1 MMDFTDITTAVK
13 KTTKKAANLAMKP
26 VNMVADPVIEANNKL
41 KKSVFWP
48 DMVMLETLKQK
59 QQHKLFHANYLAH
72 IEDIAKVL
80 KGKKIAVKKLN
91 AYIQATKLIE
101 AAPEKGISLEDKV
114 DQIQELFDELRTSCK
129 QGIPTKL
136 KENVFSVD
144 KKNTYTTDEFSL
156 ISDQIAATKKFVNS
170 LFNQLESDMV
180 PLFLTHKPDATK
192 LLLEAQDKR
201 THLVDA
207 QKTYQDSV
215 FAYSDE
221 INSWRSLVRAI
232 VDSCDRLRKYDGK
245 SNSLFWP
252 EKTKYKTAQ
261 DDDMKKLKE
270 LVSKDFVARQKKL
283 AKQATETA
291 KKQSAQEKV
300 LPDVQANWSTFF
312 WTWKTRRT
320 SIQTTTATTQK
331 NYGKILTTL
340 QKTLTTGQ
348 KNLQDLQTK
357 TYKQLT
363 EPYTQHDLF
372 VKQRTAIQTAH
383 DTVHDEYL
391 ALADHHCTTGMHG
404 ELPVCSDVRLVDQRV
419 EYLNE
424 EMNILRQQILYTKLI
439 KRVWNNMADTV
450 KSFENRIDDRKI
462 YAKEVLVA
470 PLKQLRT
477 LTTTLQEQV
486 KVLEKQVKSYEDML
500 AKGKTELWDSI
511 SFRRLTDLK
520 RTRHQDNQWATLWL
534 IHSKALSWEIK
545 TQTERSKSLESL
557 EKAIQKK
564 QNIDRTALDEQ
575 QKTVSLV
582 KTKEQKDK
590 LNRLEQQVN
599 AQELLQKDIHEEK
612 ETTKTHTT
620 ETSVLQKKYEYFWKD
635 HQAHAQRYKKF
646 IDEVSKKLSKSPLNQ
661 WVDCSNK
668 LVSMFS

>member
-13 KTTKKAANLAMKP
+13 KTTKKAATLAMKP
-26 VNMVADPVIEANNKL
+26 VNMVADPLVEANNKL

-48 DMVMLETLKQK
+48 DMGMLETLKQQ
-59 QQHKLFHANYLAH
+59 QQHKLFHTNYLAYL
-72 IEDIAKVL
+72 EEAAKTL

-136 KENVFSVD
+136 KENVFSID
-144 KKNTYTTDEFSL
+144 KKTAYTTDEFSV

-192 LLLEAQDKR
+192 LLLNAQDKR
-201 THLVDA
+201 KHLVDA

-221 INSWRSLVRAI
+221 INNWRSLVRAI
-232 VDSCDRLRKYDGK
+232 VDSCDRLRKYDTK

-252 EKTKYKTAQ
+252 EKTKYKHAQ
-261 DDDMKKLKE
+261 DEDMKKLKE
-270 LVSKDFVARQKKL
+270 LVSKDFVTRQKKV
-283 AKQATETA
+283 AKQAGETT

-300 LPDVQANWSTFF
+300 LPDTQADWASFF
-312 WTWKTRRT
+312 WTWKTRRKW
-320 SIQTTTATTQK
+320 IETTTAATQK

-340 QKTLTTGQ
+340 EKTLTTGQ
-348 KNLQDLQTK
+348 KNLQELQTK
-357 TYKQLT
+357 TLKQLT
-363 EPYTQHDLF
+363 DPYTQHDLF
-372 VKQRTAIQTAH
+372 VKQRTTIQTAH

-391 ALADHHCTTGMHG
+391 ALADHHWTTGIHG
-404 ELPVCSDVRLVDQRV
+404 ELPVCSDLRLVDQRV

-424 EMNILRQQILYTKLI
+424 EMSILRQQILYTKLI
-439 KRVWNNMADTV
+439 KRVWNTMADTV

-462 YAKEVLVA
+462 YAKDLLVA

-486 KVLEKQVKSYEDML
+486 KTLEKQIKSYEDML
-500 AKGKTELWDSI
+500 AKDKSELRDTI
-511 SFRRLTDLK
+511 SFRRLADLK
-520 RTRHQDNQWATLWL
+520 RTWHQDNTWASLWL
-534 IHSKALSWEIK
+534 VHSKSLTWEVK
-545 TQTERSKSLESL
+545 TQTERSKSLASL
-557 EKAIQKK
+557 EKNIQKK

-590 LNRLEQQVN
+590 LTRLEQQVS
-599 AQELLQKDIHEEK
+599 AQESLQKDIHEEK
-612 ETTKTHTT
+612 EASSTHAT
-620 ETSVLQKKYEYFWKD
+620 ETNVLQKKYEYFWKD